1 MRAIGLMILA
11 AISLSACAVDQV
23 SNQPIPTMLPN
34 NKPGFGMR
42 GIIQFTPEEAKAR
55 QEIEGIFVQA
65 CSSAVKIH
73 SLKME
78 KYTGPINNGYTYA
91 AVAECL

>member
-1 MRAIGLMILA
+1 MRAVSIMILA
-11 AISLSACAVDQV
+11 AISLSACALDQV
-23 SNQPIPTMLPN
+23 SNRPSPTGLPN

-42 GIIQFTPEEAKAR
+42 GIIQFTPDEAKAR

-65 CSSAVKIH
+65 CSSAIKIH
-73 SLKME
+73 SLRME